1 MTMITQFQPHHPAGG
16 LYFRIGT
23 HLLIFPLKHTE
34 VKAKIA
40 GNVSRVQVAQTF
52 ENPFNKTLEAVY
64 IFPLPEE
71 AEVDEIE
78 IQIGS
83 STIKYNL
90 KIDQESEPTTEL
102 TTNQQQTVSLLKQ
115 YWQNIFT
122 QHLTN
127 IKPGDLIVIKIS
139 YTDSLKFV
147 GEDCAEVGKGDYE
160 FVLPMSVA
168 SSYFSPSQLNGNSNF
183 NQLTK
188 AIVIN
193 PTAALPLM
201 RRKNEINLTVEINS
215 SVGITNLYST
225 SHFIKIAQAGQMVRV
240 QLTDVDTIP
249 NQDLILRY
257 QIGGKE
263 KSSKRSPISPNLT
276 TEVLAQEQPTNPQN
290 YSQSQVNSSS
300 KILPT
305 HPNSNVD
312 LTEPVTQEEESFT
325 LNLSDRNFSNQEVE
339 EDLNNIIPALQPQLQ
354 IVSITG
360 LDEAVAAG
368 MMQHLAVVNLPS
380 GLSGELV
387 FNFIVDISGRVQQII
402 WEQETSTF
410 KQAAVIELIKQWLST
425 WRAPSGINSSVRLT
439 LRIS

>member
-1 MTMITQFQPHHPAGG
+1 MTMITPVKPHYPAGG
-16 LYFRIGT
+16 LYFSIGT
-23 HLLIFPLKHTE
+23 QILIFPLKHTE

-52 ENPFNKTLEAVY
+52 ENPFNKTLDAVY

-78 IQIGS
+78 VQIGDR
-83 STIKYNL
+83 TIKYNL
-90 KIDQESEPTTEL
+90 KLDPESEATSEL

-127 IKPGDLIVIKIS
+127 IKPGDLIVITIC

-168 SSYFSPSQLNGNSNF
+168 LSYFSPSQLNSN

-188 AIVIN
+188 TLVIN

-201 RRKNEINLTVEINS
+201 RRKNELNLTVEINS

-225 SHFIKIAQAGQMVRV
+225 SHAIKIAQVGQLMRV
-240 QLTDVDTIP
+240 ELTDVDTIP

-257 QIGGKE
+257 QIGGKD
-263 KSSKRSPISPNLT
+263 KSSKRSPISPNLA
-276 TEVLAQEQPTNPQN
+276 TEILAQEQPTNPQN
-290 YSQSQVNSSS
+290 YSQSQVNSSF

-305 HPNSNVD
+305 HPTSNLY
-312 LTEPVTQEEESFT
+312 LTEPIAKGEESFT
-325 LNLSDRNFSNQEVE
+325 LNLSDGNFSNQEVE
-339 EDLNNIIPALQPQLQ
+339 EDLNNIITALQPQLQ

-360 LDEAVAAG
+360 LDETVTAG
-368 MMQHLAVVNLPS
+368 MMQHLAIVNLPS

-387 FNFIVDISGRVQQII
+387 FNFIVDFSGRVEQII

-410 KQAAVIELIKQWLST
+410 KQAVVIELIKQWLST
-425 WRAPSGINSSVRLT
+425 WRAPSGINSSVRLR
-439 LRIS
+439 LRIE

>member
-1 MTMITQFQPHHPAGG
+1 MNMITPVQQNHPAGG

-23 HLLIFPLKHTE
+23 QILIFPLKYTE

-52 ENPFNKTLEAVY
+52 ENPFNKTLDAVY

-71 AEVDEIE
+71 AETDAIE
-78 IQIGS
+78 IKIGDR
-83 STIKYNL
+83 TIKYNL
-90 KIDQESEPTTEL
+90 KIDQESESTSEL
-102 TTNQQQTVSLLKQ
+102 TSNQQQTVSLLKQ

-122 QHLTN
+122 QHLAD
-127 IKPGDLIVIKIS
+127 IKPGDLIVITIC
-139 YTDSLKFV
+139 YTDCLKFV
-147 GEDCAEVGKGDYE
+147 GEDCNEVSNGDYE

-168 SSYFSPSQLNGNSNF
+168 SSYFSPSQLNGNRNL

-193 PTAALPLM
+193 PTATPPPM

-215 SVGITNLYST
+215 SIGITNLHST
-225 SHFIKIAQAGQMVRV
+225 SHAIKIAQAGQIVRI
-240 QLTDVDTIP
+240 QLTEVDTIP
-249 NQDLILRY
+249 NQDLRLRY

-263 KSSKRSPISPNLT
+263 KPSKRSPILPNLA
-276 TEVLAQEQPTNPQN
+276 TEILPQEKPTNSQNSSQSQATYSSKTVPTQPNSNADFTEPVAQEQ
-290 YSQSQVNSSS
+290 
-300 KILPT
+300 
-305 HPNSNVD
+305 
-312 LTEPVTQEEESFT
+312 ESFT
-325 LNLSDRNFSNQEVE
+325 LNLTDGNFSNQEVE
-339 EDLNNIIPALQPQLQ
+339 EDLNNIIAALQPQLQ

-368 MMQHLAVVNLPS
+368 MMQHLMIVNLPS

-439 LRIS
+439 LRIE